1 MSRALTVLSLLA
13 ALLATGGL
21 ALLALQPSGEPD
33 AVEDVAATDVGEI
46 KTRPPKPAELRL
58 YQTTATLT
66 EDLRD
71 ALADPSI
78 DLSREWRRVSRILGP
93 KAAWTLH
100 RIVPEEA
107 NPRVRAL
114 LVLAAGVHIP
124 DSETVLSAL
133 EDGAPVVRGAAA
145 LAVGYREGGSRFLS
159 LDNRLAVPVGRTLP
173 PKTRGALEQRQ
184 RAEKDPDVKRTIL
197 NVLTASVSAS
207 R

>member
-1 MSRALTVLSLLA
+1 MSRALTVSCLLL

-21 ALLALQPSGEPD
+21 ALLALRPSREPD
-33 AVEDVAATDVGEI
+33 AEEEAAATEAGPIES
-46 KTRPPKPAELRL
+46 RPPKPVELRL

-71 ALADPSI
+71 ALADRSI
-78 DLSREWRRVSRILGP
+78 DLSREWRRVSRALGP

-133 EDGAPVVRGAAA
+133 EDAAPVVRTAAV
-145 LAVGYREGGSRFLS
+145 LAVGFREGGSKFLS
-159 LDNRLAVPVGRTLP
+159 LDNRLAIPVGRTLS
-173 PKTRGALEQRQ
+173 PKTRGTLEQRQ
-184 RAEKDPDVKRTIL
+184 RVEKDPDVKRTIG
-197 NVLTASVSAS
+197 NVMAASVSAS